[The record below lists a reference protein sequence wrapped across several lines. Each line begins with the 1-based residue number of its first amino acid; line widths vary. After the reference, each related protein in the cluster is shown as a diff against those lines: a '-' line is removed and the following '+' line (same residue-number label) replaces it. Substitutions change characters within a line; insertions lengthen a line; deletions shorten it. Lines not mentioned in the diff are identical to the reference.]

1 MVLAL
6 MRFDIDLE
14 KLIACFVIAIEFRR
28 GPSISRVAVKLVIQ
42 L

>member
-1 MVLAL
+1 

-14 KLIACFVIAIEFRR
+14 KLIAGFVIEFRR